1 MENIEDNLFEEEN
14 KLFEEWEK
22 KRPNNFAKDGA
33 AKLYLQSELKILF
46 VLKETN
52 KTDETWDSR
61 ERLNEGMMYS
71 SGKPITSTWDNIYCW
86 SKILLSK
93 IVNNFCQAPKDA
105 DERKKIFQK
114 IATMNLKKEP
124 GGTRSNY
131 DEIRNTAIEDSDFIK
146 KQIEL
151 YTPHIIICC
160 GKNLIYNRIN
170 ALFQGDKLNYE
181 NQNLRMKHINISAA
195 YQTLLIDY
203 YHPASS
209 KKNDFHHQSMLSIK
223 ELLTKNREL
232 F

>member
-1 MENIEDNLFEEEN
+1 MENIADNLFEEEN
-14 KLFEEWEK
+14 KLFTEWER
-22 KRPNNFAKDGA
+22 KRPNNFAKDGS

-52 KTDETWDSR
+52 KTNEAWDSR
-61 ERLNEGMMYS
+61 KRLNEGMMYS

-86 SKILLSK
+86 SKILLSE
-93 IVNNFCQAPKDA
+93 VGNNFCRAPRDA
-105 DERKKIFQK
+105 YQRMEIFQR

-124 GGTRSNY
+124 GGTRSKY
-131 DEIRNTAIEDSDFIK
+131 DEIRNIAIEDSDFIK

-151 YTPHIIICC
+151 YSPHIIICC

-170 ALFQGDKLNYE
+170 ALFQGNELNYK
-181 NQNLRMKHINISAA
+181 NQNFRMKHINISAA

-209 KKNDFHHQSMLSIK
+209 KKNEFHHRSMLLIK
-223 ELLTKNREL
+223 KLLST
-232 F
+232 